1 VLAYEGKF
9 MRGRL
14 ASAIMRKMNMP
25 ELVATSHQDFI
36 QKAIDLAADPKR
48 LKKIRA
54 EIPKRLKSLFRD
66 DASVRALEV
75 FLATETAKKRAG

>member
-1 VLAYEGKF
+1 
-9 MRGRL
+9 
-14 ASAIMRKMNMP
+14 
-25 ELVATSHQDFI
+25 
-36 QKAIDLAADPKR
+36 LAADPKR

-75 FLATETAKKRAG
+75 FLATEIAQKRAG